1 MVQQPWIAVV
11 LYKILTVVRRSDK
24 LESAARL
31 ACNVATRHN
40 PAVSS
45 TQGCVRVKS
54 QSAQIP
60 VRSRA
65 VAAVILAGRGEAAR
79 VLVLQRNKN
88 TSRGLWSLVMGR
100 LEKGESAAEA
110 IRREIAEETGIAV
123 EALYTTGCVDT
134 YFNSGANAIDMMP
147 IFAAPFAT
155 APEVTL
161 DHEHLAYRWL
171 SFPEAI
177 EALAYPG
184 QRDALPHV
192 KRDFA
197 DREPPEFRLV
207 RGE

>member
-1 MVQQPWIAVV
+1 
-11 LYKILTVVRRSDK
+11 
-24 LESAARL
+24 
-31 ACNVATRHN
+31 
-40 PAVSS
+40 
-45 TQGCVRVKS
+45 VKS
-54 QSAQIP
+54 SSAQIP
-60 VRSRA
+60 IRSRG
-65 VAAVILAGRGEAAR
+65 VTAVILAGRGEAAR

-100 LEKGESAAEA
+100 LEKSESATQA

-134 YFNSGANAIDMMP
+134 YFNSGANSIEMMP
-147 IFAAPFAT
+147 IFVARFDS

-171 SFPEAI
+171 SFAEAI
-177 EALAYPG
+177 ETLAYPG

-197 DREPPEFRLV
+197 DREPPEFRLI
-207 RGE
+207 RDE

>member
-1 MVQQPWIAVV
+1 M
-11 LYKILTVVRRSDK
+11 
-24 LESAARL
+24 
-31 ACNVATRHN
+31 
-40 PAVSS
+40 
-45 TQGCVRVKS
+45 KS

-100 LEKGESAAEA
+100 LEKDEKAAEA

-134 YFNSGANAIDMMP
+134 FFNSGANSIEMMP
-147 IFAAPFAT
+147 IFVALFDSAPA
-155 APEVTL
+155 VTL
-161 DHEHLAYRWL
+161 DHEHLAFRWL
-171 SFPEAI
+171 SFAEAI

-184 QRDALPHV
+184 QRDALPHI

-197 DREPPEFRLV
+197 DREPPPFRLI
-207 RGE
+207 RDE

>member
-1 MVQQPWIAVV
+1 M
-11 LYKILTVVRRSDK
+11 
-24 LESAARL
+24 ESSTRL
-31 ACNVATRHN
+31 ASCPSTRHN

-45 TQGCVRVKS
+45 TQGSPVKS

-65 VAAVILAGRGEAAR
+65 VAAAILAGRGEDAR
-79 VLVLQRNKN
+79 VLVLQRAKN

-100 LEKGESAAEA
+100 IEKGESAAEA
-110 IRREIAEETGIAV
+110 IRREIKEETGIAV
-123 EALYTTGCVDT
+123 ETLYTTGCVDT
-134 YFNSGANAIDMMP
+134 FFNSGANAIDMMP
-147 IFAAPFAT
+147 IFVAPFAK

-171 SFPEAI
+171 SFAEAI

-184 QRDALPHV
+184 QRDAMPHI

-197 DREPPEFRLV
+197 DREPPEFRLI
-207 RGE
+207 RA